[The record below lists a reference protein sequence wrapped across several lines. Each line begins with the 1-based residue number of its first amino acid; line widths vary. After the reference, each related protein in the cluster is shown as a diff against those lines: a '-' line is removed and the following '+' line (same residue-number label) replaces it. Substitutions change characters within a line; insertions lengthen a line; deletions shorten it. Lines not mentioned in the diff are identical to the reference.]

1 MNLNH
6 NIAISFIL
14 LICISAT
21 PVYPKNIDT
30 SNENIR
36 LGKSSLMDELI
47 NDHGFDEQ
55 YIRAIF
61 KDIKFMPEL
70 IDAISRPAEKTKTWD
85 EYRGIF
91 LTPKRIAAGVLFA
104 NQHKDLINRV
114 EKETGVPAKI
124 LLGILGVET
133 SFGNIQGRYKVIN
146 SLYTLAVGYPP
157 RSRFF
162 REELINLFYLCREQD
177 LSITEIKG
185 SYAGAMG
192 APQFIA
198 SSYRAYAVDG
208 DGDGKINLFES
219 WEDILMSIGNYL
231 KENGWEESKN
241 IINRIQID
249 NKQMEELASKT
260 VTPKSTVA
268 DLTAAGIQ
276 LNPSLELT
284 EKAQVIYLEGLNSDE
299 EAVIGLHNFYVIT
312 TYNRNV
318 MYALAVLELGE
329 SIEGLVTI
337 DAFLFN

>member
-91 LTPKRIAAGVLFA
+91 LTPKRIAAGVVFA

>member
-6 NIAISFIL
+6 NIDISFIL
-14 LICISAT
+14 LICISDN
-21 PVYPKNIDT
+21 PVYPQNIDT
-30 SNENIR
+30 SNENIH
-36 LGKSSLMDELI
+36 LGKSSVIDELI

-91 LTPKRIAAGVLFA
+91 LTPKRIATGVVFA

-133 SFGNIQGRYKVIN
+133 SFGNIQGRYKVVN

-157 RSRFF
+157 RSAFF

-219 WEDILMSIGNYL
+219 WEDILMSIGHYL

-268 DLTAAGIQ
+268 DLAAAGIQ

-329 SIEGLVTI
+329 SIEGLVTNN
-337 DAFLFN
+337 AFSFN

>member
-70 IDAISRPAEKTKTWD
+70 INAISRPAEKTKTWD

-91 LTPKRIAAGVLFA
+91 LTPKRVAAGVVFA

-337 DAFLFN
+337 DALLFN

>member
-36 LGKSSLMDELI
+36 LGKSSLIDELI

-124 LLGILGVET
+124 LVGILGVET
-133 SFGNIQGRYKVIN
+133 SFGNIQGRYKVVN

-157 RSRFF
+157 RSAFF

-219 WEDILMSIGNYL
+219 WEDILMSIGHYL

-249 NKQMEELASKT
+249 NKQMQELASKT

-268 DLTAAGIQ
+268 DLAAAGIQ

-329 SIEGLVTI
+329 SIEGLVTNN
-337 DAFLFN
+337 AFSFN

>member
-91 LTPKRIAAGVLFA
+91 LTPKRIAAGVVFA

-337 DAFLFN
+337 NAFLYN

>member
-85 EYRGIF
+85 EYRRIF
-91 LTPKRIAAGVLFA
+91 LTPKRIAAGVVFA
-104 NQHKDLINRV
+104 KQHKDLINRV

-208 DGDGKINLFES
+208 DGDGKINLFDS
-219 WEDILMSIGNYL
+219 WEDILMSIGHYL
-231 KENGWEESKN
+231 QKNGWEESKN
-241 IINRIQID
+241 IVNRVQID

-268 DLTAAGIQ
+268 DLIAAGIQ
-276 LNPSLELT
+276 LNPLLGLT
-284 EKAQVIYLEGLNSDE
+284 ETAQVIYLEGLSADE
-299 EAVIGLHNFYVIT
+299 EAVVGLHNFYVIT

-329 SIEGLVTI
+329 SIEGI
-337 DAFLFN
+337 GINDAFSFN

>member
-91 LTPKRIAAGVLFA
+91 LTPKRIAAGVVFA

-268 DLTAAGIQ
+268 DLVAAGIQ

>member
-1 MNLNH
+1 MNSNH
-6 NIAISFIL
+6 NIALSLIL
-14 LICISAT
+14 LIFVSANL
-21 PVYPKNIDT
+21 VYPKNIHA
-30 SNENIR
+30 SNDHLD

-55 YIRAIF
+55 YIRTIF
-61 KDIKFMPEL
+61 KDIIFLPEL
-70 IDAISRPAEKTKTWD
+70 IDTISKPAEKTKTWD

-91 LTPKRIAAGVLFA
+91 LTPKRIAAGVFFA

-133 SFGNIQGRYKVIN
+133 YFGNIQGRYKVIN

-157 RSRFF
+157 RSKFF

-177 LSITEIKG
+177 LSISEIKG

-198 SSYRAYAVDG
+198 SSYRTYAVDG

-219 WEDILMSIGNYL
+219 WEDILMSIGYYL
-231 KENGWEESKN
+231 KKNGWEESKN
-241 IINRIQID
+241 IITRIQID
-249 NKQMEELASKT
+249 HKQMQQLASKT

-268 DLTAAGIQ
+268 DLLASGIQ
-276 LNPSLELT
+276 LNPLLGLT
-284 EKAQVIYLEGLNSDE
+284 EQAQVVYLEGLKGNE

-329 SIEGLVTI
+329 SIEGW
-337 DAFLFN
+337 

>member
-124 LLGILGVET
+124 LVGILGVET
-133 SFGNIQGRYKVIN
+133 SFGNIQGRYKVVN

-157 RSRFF
+157 RSAFF

-268 DLTAAGIQ
+268 DLAAAGIQ

-337 DAFLFN
+337 DALLFN

>member
-1 MNLNH
+1 
-6 NIAISFIL
+6 
-14 LICISAT
+14 
-21 PVYPKNIDT
+21 
-30 SNENIR
+30 
-36 LGKSSLMDELI
+36 
-47 NDHGFDEQ
+47 
-55 YIRAIF
+55 
-61 KDIKFMPEL
+61 MPEL

-91 LTPKRIAAGVLFA
+91 LTPKRIAIGVVFA
-104 NQHKDLINRV
+104 KQHKDLINRV
-114 EKETGVPAKI
+114 QKETGVPAKI

-192 APQFIA
+192 APQYSA

-284 EKAQVIYLEGLNSDE
+284 EKAQIIYLEGLNSDE

-329 SIEGLVTI
+329 AIEGLVTI

>member
-14 LICISAT
+14 LICISAN
-21 PVYPKNIDT
+21 PVYPQNIDT

-55 YIRAIF
+55 YIRTIF

-124 LLGILGVET
+124 LVGILGVET
-133 SFGNIQGRYKVIN
+133 SFGNIQGRYKVVN

-157 RSRFF
+157 RSAFF

-249 NKQMEELASKT
+249 NKQMQELASKT

-268 DLTAAGIQ
+268 DLAAAGIQ

-299 EAVIGLHNFYVIT
+299 EVVIGLHNFYVIT

>member
-91 LTPKRIAAGVLFA
+91 LTPKRVAAGVVFA

>member
-91 LTPKRIAAGVLFA
+91 LTPKRIAAGVVFA

-337 DAFLFN
+337 DALLFN

>member
-1 MNLNH
+1 M
-6 NIAISFIL
+6 
-14 LICISAT
+14 
-21 PVYPKNIDT
+21 
-30 SNENIR
+30 
-36 LGKSSLMDELI
+36 
-47 NDHGFDEQ
+47 
-55 YIRAIF
+55 
-61 KDIKFMPEL
+61 
-70 IDAISRPAEKTKTWD
+70 
-85 EYRGIF
+85 
-91 LTPKRIAAGVLFA
+91 
-104 NQHKDLINRV
+104 
-114 EKETGVPAKI
+114 
-124 LLGILGVET
+124 
-133 SFGNIQGRYKVIN
+133 IN

>member
-36 LGKSSLMDELI
+36 LGKSSLMDELT

>member
-14 LICISAT
+14 LICISAN
-21 PVYPKNIDT
+21 PVYPQNIDT

-36 LGKSSLMDELI
+36 LGKSSLIDELI

-55 YIRAIF
+55 YIRTIF

-124 LLGILGVET
+124 LVGILGVET
-133 SFGNIQGRYKVIN
+133 SFGNIQGRYKVVN

-157 RSRFF
+157 RSAFF

-219 WEDILMSIGNYL
+219 WEDILMSIGHYL

-249 NKQMEELASKT
+249 NKQMQELASKT

-268 DLTAAGIQ
+268 DLAAAGIQ

>member
-91 LTPKRIAAGVLFA
+91 LTPKRVAAGVIFA

>member
-1 MNLNH
+1 MNLKR
-6 NIAISFIL
+6 NITVS
-14 LICISAT
+14 LIFLIFISAN
-21 PVYPKNIDT
+21 PVYPQNSDR
-30 SNENIR
+30 SNENIQ
-36 LGKSSLMDELI
+36 LGRSLLMDELI

-55 YIRAIF
+55 YIRTIF

-70 IDAISRPAEKTKTWD
+70 IDSISRPAEKTKTWD

-114 EKETGVPAKI
+114 EKETGVPGKI
-124 LLGILGVET
+124 VLGILGVET
-133 SFGNIQGRYKVIN
+133 YFGNIQGRYKVIN

-157 RSRFF
+157 RSKFF

-219 WEDILMSIGNYL
+219 WEDILMSIGHYL
-231 KENGWEESKN
+231 KRNGWKESKN
-241 IINRIQID
+241 IINRIRID
-249 NKQMEELASKT
+249 TKKMKELASKT

-268 DLTAAGIQ
+268 DLINADIQ
-276 LNPSLELT
+276 LNPQLELT
-284 EKAQVIYLEGLNSDE
+284 EKAQVIYLEGLSDNE

-329 SIEGLVTI
+329 SIEGLVI
-337 DAFLFN
+337 NNAFSFN

>member
-91 LTPKRIAAGVLFA
+91 LTPKRVAAGVVFA

-241 IINRIQID
+241 IINRIQLD

>member
-14 LICISAT
+14 LICISAN
-21 PVYPKNIDT
+21 PVYPQNINT

-47 NDHGFDEQ
+47 NEHGFDEQ
-55 YIRAIF
+55 YIRTIF

-337 DAFLFN
+337 DALLFN

>member
-91 LTPKRIAAGVLFA
+91 LTPKRVAAGVFFA

>member
-91 LTPKRIAAGVLFA
+91 LTPKRIATGVVFA
-104 NQHKDLINRV
+104 KQHKDLINRV